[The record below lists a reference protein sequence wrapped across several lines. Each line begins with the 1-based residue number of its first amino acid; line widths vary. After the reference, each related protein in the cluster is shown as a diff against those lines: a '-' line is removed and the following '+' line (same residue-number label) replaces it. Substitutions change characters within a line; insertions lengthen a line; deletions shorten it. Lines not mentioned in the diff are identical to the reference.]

1 VNITP
6 EQAEQ
11 VIRYLTG
18 PAKVEEAARMLGVPL
33 SRFREDWTKGRRDSE
48 HGEDTPEAQLYL
60 QAMAARSRCL
70 AVLRSDADAAA
81 GTREA
86 SDKLALARELE
97 QDAGP
102 LVEDDD
108 DLRKR
113 SPDLR
118 VIDLLESDDLTP
130 GERADLRAE
139 HEAWTRACLAIF
151 ATVLEVEARRREGRA
166 A

>member
-1 VNITP
+1 MNLTA

-11 VIRYLTG
+11 VVQYLTG

-48 HGEDTPEAQLYL
+48 RDEDTPEAKLYL
-60 QAMAARSRCL
+60 DAMAARARCL

-102 LVEDDD
+102 FVEDDD

-113 SPDLR
+113 SADLHAL
-118 VIDLLESDDLTP
+118 DLLSSNDLTDT
-130 GERADLRAE
+130 ERAELKAL
-139 HEAWTRACLAIF
+139 HEDFTRKGLALF
-151 ATVLEVEARRREGRA
+151 SRMLAVEARRTAVA

>member
-1 VNITP
+1 
-6 EQAEQ
+6 
-11 VIRYLTG
+11 
-18 PAKVEEAARMLGVPL
+18 
-33 SRFREDWTKGRRDSE
+33 
-48 HGEDTPEAQLYL
+48 
-60 QAMAARSRCL
+60 MAARSRCL

-108 DLRKR
+108 NLRKR
-113 SPDLR
+113 SADLR
-118 VIDLLESDDLTP
+118 VTDLLESDDLTP

-139 HEAWTRACLAIF
+139 HEAFTRAGLAMF
-151 ATVLEVEARRREGRA
+151 AAVLEVEARGREGRTSA
-166 A
+166 PSF